1 MGGSVE
7 ESWSAT
13 WLRLSATIYSLEC
26 LESEGENRVIF
37 CCTGTRVWFEERIHR
52 TWNVLTSIRCRAI
65 FTDRGGSLR
74 MFLVSFLH
82 ERRCLRI
89 DLFKINCY
97 LNVLLI
103 IWFLYVL
110 NSITFVLRTPDGT
123 TQNEFS
129 RIKTV
134 FYLNAAAIFSD
145 SVGPRLLTLLAN
157 LRGL

>member
-1 MGGSVE
+1 
-7 ESWSAT
+7 
-13 WLRLSATIYSLEC
+13 
-26 LESEGENRVIF
+26 
-37 CCTGTRVWFEERIHR
+37 
-52 TWNVLTSIRCRAI
+52 
-65 FTDRGGSLR
+65 

-145 SVGPRLLTLLAN
+145 SVGPRLLILLAN